1 MEEAVNLSTVIDQV
15 CREKNISR
23 QVLTDTVEQAVLAA
37 AKKVFEDREIEANF
51 DPETGHVS
59 LFQVLYVVDEVVAPN
74 REISVEQAERG
85 GEVDHPTA
93 HLGAERGVAGGFEGR
108 DTFRGRNDLAGA
120 HDVHVYGRR
129 RHRLRFGSRPFASRE
144 HEEREDERAHEP

>member
-1 MEEAVNLSTVIDQV
+1 MALGLGERGFGLGHLGADRVEGDRGATDVEAHQRGADL
-15 CREKNISR
+15 
-23 QVLTDTVEQAVLAA
+23 
-37 AKKVFEDREIEANF
+37 
-51 DPETGHVS
+51 DPAS
-59 LFQVLYVVDEVVAPN
+59 
-74 REISVEQAERG
+74 ERG

-93 HLGAERGVAGGFEGR
+93 HLGAKRGVAGGFEGR

-129 RHRLRFGSRPFASRE
+129 RHRLHFGSGPFASRE